1 MLFPFLRPDLPHPDE
16 WVHLL
21 DTAYDQRYFSN
32 FGTLATRLA
41 DRMASAYLAPGY
53 QGVLCSSNTAGLV
66 AVLQALDVAGRKVA
80 LPDFTFAATPQ
91 AVLSAGAT
99 PVICD
104 IDPQTWELSPE
115 SLRSAFEAHPD
126 IAAVIHVRPFGL
138 IRDISGV
145 RAVCAEYER
154 PLLID
159 AAAGLGAPKDGA
171 RFGSA
176 FGEIEVFCL
185 HATKVFAVGEGGFIA
200 APASMIQKIKAAM
213 NFGFNADRTYGEGQN
228 AKFDEFRAAI
238 GLAMMGKMDAIV
250 PVRQAHEAFYTDLF
264 AAFGQCRTAT
274 APGPTPWST
283 YPVLFDQPVTST
295 MLGAFADN
303 GIEIK
308 KYYWPGVRRGY
319 VGGREMHAMDLTA
332 SLAMQDRCACF
343 PVYSDFSEEMGSQL
357 LERVGRALSLRT
369 VSKNESS

>member
-1 MLFPFLRPDLPHPDE
+1 MR
-16 WVHLL
+16 LL
-21 DTAYDQRYFSN
+21 DAAYDQRYFSN

-41 DRMASAYLAPGY
+41 DRMAAVYLAPGY
-53 QGVLCSSNTAGLV
+53 QGVLCSSNTAGLT

-91 AVLSAGAT
+91 AVFAAGAT
-99 PVICD
+99 PVVCD

-115 SLRSAFEAHPD
+115 SLRAAFEAHSD

-145 RAVCAEYER
+145 RTVCAEYER

-171 RFGSA
+171 GFGSA
-176 FGEIEVFCL
+176 FGEIEVFSL

-200 APASMIQKIKAAM
+200 APASMIQKIRAAM
-213 NFGFNADRTYGEGQN
+213 NFGFNPDRTYGEGQN

-238 GLAMMGKMDAIV
+238 GLAMLGKMDAIV
-250 PVRQAHEAFYTDLF
+250 PKRQAHAAFYDELF
-264 AAFGQCRTAT
+264 AALGGFGTAQD
-274 APGPTPWST
+274 PGPTPWST
-283 YPVLFDQPVTST
+283 YPVVFEQPVTAT
-295 MLGAFADN
+295 TLGAFADN

-319 VGGREMHAMDLTA
+319 VGGREMHAVDLTQ

-343 PVYSDFSEEMGSQL
+343 PVYSDFSSDMGSQL
-357 LERVGRALSLRT
+357 RERVFRTLS
-369 VSKNESS
+369 S

>member
-1 MLFPFLRPDLPHPDE
+1 MLFPFLRPDLPRPDE

-21 DTAYDQRYFSN
+21 NTAYDQRYFSN
-32 FGTLATRLA
+32 FGALATRLA
-41 DRMASAYLAPGY
+41 DRMSAAYLVPGY
-53 QGVLCSSNTAGLV
+53 QGVLCSSNTAGLT

-104 IDPQTWELSPE
+104 IDPLTWELSPD
-115 SLRSAFEAHPD
+115 SLRSALEAHPD

-138 IRDISGV
+138 IRDIAAI

-171 RFGSA
+171 RFGSD
-176 FGEIEVFCL
+176 FGEIEVFSL
-185 HATKVFAVGEGGFIA
+185 HATKVFAVGEGGLIA
-200 APASMIQKIKAAM
+200 APEHMLQKIKAAM

-238 GLAMMGKMDAIV
+238 GLAMFDKMDTIV
-250 PVRQAHEAFYTDLF
+250 PIRKSHTAFYAEFF
-264 AAFGQCRTAT
+264 AKIPECITAIE
-274 APGPTPWST
+274 PGPTPWST
-283 YPVLFDQPVTST
+283 FPVVFDQPVTST
-295 MLGAFADN
+295 MLGVFADK

-308 KYYWPGVRRGY
+308 KYYWPGAMKGY
-319 VGGREMHAMDLTA
+319 IGKRERYCVDL
-332 SLAMQDRCACF
+332 SISWSVQGRCACF
-343 PVYSDFSEEMGSQL
+343 PVYSDFSTDMGSIL
-357 LERVGRALSLRT
+357 IDRVARALSVL
-369 VSKNESS
+369 